1 MIPRFVFDFQILRTL
16 KLLLLKRRIIEEYE
30 YEFAQ
35 TIGVTNAVAYPY
47 GRTALLCAIEVLG
60 IRSSEI
66 IVPAYTCSVVAH
78 SVFLSGNKVRFCDVE
93 NKTFN
98 IDLISL
104 DKTISKDTCAI
115 IVTNNFG
122 QSVNQELL
130 GQLIRKHEAINNKKI
145 YLIQDCAYAFDAKWN
160 GSNICN
166 IGDITIYGTNIS
178 KSVTSIFGGMLSTR
192 HEEFYYKAREWQK
205 NRLVGNQKFRNL
217 RRLLY
222 ALTAKYALKPGFFN
236 LTYILITKTKWLNK
250 ILNSY
255 HKDDVIAFPPDAF
268 NKLSRIEAATGLI
281 SIKYYDKNKKNR
293 KELARRYSELTRN
306 IQNWNVIN
314 FDEGS
319 NPSHFPIEVSNKNH
333 LIRFFAERGV
343 QIGEVIEYSIPHTN
357 PYKKKITEQFPTS
370 LALSKSVINLPLN
383 WEAFRKIKLILLDS
397 ESNNYTDLC

>member
-1 MIPRFVFDFQILRTL
+1 MIPRFEFDFQILRTL
-16 KLLLLKRRIIEEYE
+16 KLSLMKKSIIEEYE

-35 TIGVTNAVAYPY
+35 TIGVTHAVAYPY
-47 GRTALLCAIEVLG
+47 GRTALLSAIEVLG

-66 IVPAYTCSVVAH
+66 IIPAYTCSVVAH

-93 NKTFN
+93 NETFN
-98 IDLISL
+98 IDLKQL
-104 DKTISKDTCAI
+104 DKIISKNTCAI

-130 GQLIRKHEAINNKKI
+130 GQIISKHEEINNKKI

-192 HEEFYYKAREWQK
+192 NEEFYLKAREWQK
-205 NRLVGNQKFRNL
+205 NRLVENQKLRNL
-217 RRLLY
+217 RRFLY
-222 ALTAKYALKPGFFN
+222 AVTAKYALKPGFFYF
-236 LTYILITKTKWLNK
+236 TYILITKTKWLNR

-281 SIKYYDKNKKNR
+281 SIKNYNINKKNR
-293 KELARRYSELTRN
+293 KELTRRYFELTRN
-306 IQNWNVIN
+306 IQNWNLIN
-314 FDEGS
+314 FDAGS
-319 NPSHFPIEVSNKNH
+319 NPSHFPIEVSNKNQV
-333 LIRFFAERGV
+333 IRFFSERGV

-357 PYKKKITEQFPTS
+357 PYKKKIAEQFPTS

-383 WEAFRKIKLILLDS
+383 WKAYRKIKTILLES
-397 ESNNYTDLC
+397 EGNNYTDLC